1 MLHSPPEVFAMRL
14 EVHVH
19 ADIPILEGVSK
30 RQLEQAFAPLLE
42 YLDADGLADVKSVE
56 PDEPG
61 IKYDEKDLI
70 LYICWTGEIGRS
82 FHGALEAALEN
93 LGPYCY
99 EAVEVD
105 VTTYLENGEQESKLL
120 FVGPTAQAIHEAQ
133 RRCMIEDVAAILGRQ
148 FDKAA
153 VAQVTTIVNEL
164 FDRDWKEKASQ
175 QKKPERAFETY
186 TRPSRKNLH

>member
-1 MLHSPPEVFAMRL
+1 MRL

-30 RQLEQAFAPLLE
+30 RQLEQAFQPLLE
-42 YLDADGLADVKSVE
+42 YLDADGLADVKSLE

-61 IKYDEKDLI
+61 IRYDEKELI
-70 LYICWTGEIGRS
+70 LYVCWTGEIGRS
-82 FHGALEAALEN
+82 FHGALEAALEK
-93 LGPYCY
+93 LGPFCY

-105 VTTYLENGEQESKLL
+105 LTLYHDNGEQESKLL
-120 FVGPTAQAIHEAQ
+120 FVGPTARAIHEAQ

-148 FDKAA
+148 FGKEE
-153 VAQVTTIVNEL
+153 VAQVTALVNDL
-164 FDRDWKEKASQ
+164 FERDWKDKASQ
-175 QKKPERAFETY
+175 EKKPERAFETY

>member
-1 MLHSPPEVFAMRL
+1 MRL

-19 ADIPILEGVSK
+19 ADIPILDGVSK
-30 RQLEQAFAPLLE
+30 RQLEQAFAPVLE
-42 YLDADGLADVKSVE
+42 YLDADGLSDVKSLE

-61 IKYDEKDLI
+61 IKYDEKDLM
-70 LYICWTGEIGRS
+70 LYLCWTGEIGRS

-105 VTTYLENGEQESKLL
+105 VTLYLENGDQESRLL

-148 FDKAA
+148 FDKTQ
-153 VAQVTTIVNEL
+153 VGQVTALVNEL

-175 QKKPERAFETY
+175 QKKPERAFENY

>member
-1 MLHSPPEVFAMRL
+1 MRL

-30 RQLEQAFAPLLE
+30 RQLEQAFQPLLE
-42 YLDADGLADVKSVE
+42 YLDADGLADVKSLE

-61 IKYDEKDLI
+61 IRYDEKELI
-70 LYICWTGEIGRS
+70 LYVCWTGEIGRS
-82 FHGALEAALEN
+82 FHGALEATLEN

-133 RRCMIEDVAAILGRQ
+133 RRCMLEDVAAILGRQ
-148 FDKAA
+148 FDKER
-153 VAQVTTIVNEL
+153 VAEVSALVSEL
-164 FDRDWKEKASQ
+164 FDREWKEKAAQ
-175 QKKPERAFETY
+175 PKKPERAFESY
-186 TRPSRKNLH
+186 TKPSRKNLH

>member
-1 MLHSPPEVFAMRL
+1 MRH
-14 EVHVH
+14 EVHLH
-19 ADIPILEGVSK
+19 ADIPILEGVSR

-42 YLDADGLADVKSVE
+42 YFDADGLADVKSLE

-61 IKYDEKDLI
+61 IKFDEKEL
-70 LYICWTGEIGRS
+70 LLTVCWTGEIGRS
-82 FHGALEAALEN
+82 FHLALDAALDN

-133 RRCMIEDVAAILGRQ
+133 RRCMVEDVAAILGRQ

-153 VAQVTTIVNEL
+153 VTQVTALVNEL

-175 QKKPERAFETY
+175 EKKPERAFETY

>member
-1 MLHSPPEVFAMRL
+1 MRL

-30 RQLEQAFAPLLE
+30 RQLEQAFQPLLE
-42 YLDADGLADVKSVE
+42 YLDADGLTDVKSLE
-56 PDEPG
+56 PEEPG
-61 IKYDEKDLI
+61 VRYDDKELI
-70 LYICWTGEIGRS
+70 LYVCWTGEIGRS

-133 RRCMIEDVAAILGRQ
+133 RRCLVEDVAAILGRQ

-153 VAQVTTIVNEL
+153 VTQVTAMVNEL

-175 QKKPERAFETY
+175 EKKPERAFETY

>member
-1 MLHSPPEVFAMRL
+1 MRL

-42 YLDADGLADVKSVE
+42 YLDADGLSDVKSLE

-61 IKYDEKDLI
+61 IRFDEKDLL
-70 LYICWTGEIGRS
+70 LYLCWTGEIGRS
-82 FHGALEAALEN
+82 FHGALEATLEN

-133 RRCMIEDVAAILGRQ
+133 RRCMVEDVAAILGRQ

-153 VAQVTTIVNEL
+153 VTQVSALVNEL

-175 QKKPERAFETY
+175 EKKPERAFETY

>member
-1 MLHSPPEVFAMRL
+1 MRL

-42 YLDADGLADVKSVE
+42 YLDADNLSDVKSLE
-56 PDEPG
+56 ADEPG
-61 IKYDEKDLI
+61 IKYDEKELI

-82 FHGALEAALEN
+82 FHGALEAVLDN

-105 VTTYLENGEQESKLL
+105 VTLYLDNGEQESRLM

-133 RRCMIEDVAAILGRQ
+133 RRCMIEDVAALLGRQ
-148 FDKAA
+148 FDKAE
-153 VAQVTTIVNEL
+153 VTQVTALLNEL
-164 FDRDWKEKASQ
+164 FDRDWKEKASK
-175 QKKPERAFETY
+175 QKKSERAFETY

>member
-1 MLHSPPEVFAMRL
+1 MRL

-42 YLDADGLADVKSVE
+42 YLDADGLADVKSLE

-61 IKYDEKDLI
+61 LKYDEKDML
-70 LYICWTGEIGRS
+70 LTLCWTGEIGRS
-82 FHGALEAALEN
+82 FHGALEATLEN

-133 RRCMIEDVAAILGRQ
+133 RRCMVEDVAAILGRQ

-153 VAQVTTIVNEL
+153 VGQVTALVNEL

-175 QKKPERAFETY
+175 EKKPERAFETY

>member
-1 MLHSPPEVFAMRL
+1 MRL

-30 RQLEQAFAPLLE
+30 RQLEQAFQPLLE
-42 YLDADGLADVKSVE
+42 YLDADGLPDVKSLE
-56 PDEPG
+56 PEEPG
-61 IKYDEKDLI
+61 IRYDDKELI

-82 FHGALEAALEN
+82 FHGALEATLEN

-133 RRCMIEDVAAILGRQ
+133 RRCMVEDVAAILGRQ

-153 VAQVTTIVNEL
+153 VGQGRSLVSGLVG
-164 FDRDWKEKASQ
+164 RDWKGQASQ
-175 QKKPERAFETY
+175 EMRPERAFETY

>member
-1 MLHSPPEVFAMRL
+1 MRL

-30 RQLEQAFAPLLE
+30 RQIEQAFAPWIE
-42 YLDADGLADVKSVE
+42 YLDADGLADVKSLE

-61 IKYDEKDLI
+61 IKYDEKELI
-70 LYICWTGEIGRS
+70 LYLCWTGEIGRS
-82 FHGALEAALEN
+82 FHPALETALEN

-99 EAVEVD
+99 EAVEVELT
-105 VTTYLENGEQESKLL
+105 VYHENGDQESKLL

-133 RRCMIEDVAAILGRQ
+133 RRCMLEDVAAILGRQ
-148 FDKAA
+148 FEKEQ
-153 VAQVTTIVNEL
+153 VGQVTAIVNQL
-164 FDRDWKEKASQ
+164 FDEDWKEKATQ

>member
-1 MLHSPPEVFAMRL
+1 MRL

-19 ADIPILEGVSK
+19 ADIPILEGVSR

-42 YLDADGLADVKSVE
+42 YLDADGLSDVKSLE

-61 IKYDEKDLI
+61 IRFDEKDLL
-70 LYICWTGEIGRS
+70 LYLCWTGEIGRS
-82 FHGALEAALEN
+82 FHGALEATLEN

-133 RRCMIEDVAAILGRQ
+133 RRCMVEDVAAILGRQ
-148 FDKAA
+148 FEKTA
-153 VAQVTTIVNEL
+153 VAQVSALVNEL
-164 FDRDWKEKASQ
+164 FDRDWKDKASQ
-175 QKKPERAFETY
+175 EKKPERAFETY

>member
-1 MLHSPPEVFAMRL
+1 MRL

-42 YLDADGLADVKSVE
+42 YLDADGLSDVKSVE

-70 LYICWTGEIGRS
+70 LYVCWTGEIGRS
-82 FHGALEAALEN
+82 FHGALEATLDN

-133 RRCMIEDVAAILGRQ
+133 RRCMLEDVAAILGRQ

-153 VAQVTTIVNEL
+153 VAQVTAMVNEL

>member
-1 MLHSPPEVFAMRL
+1 MRL

-42 YLDADGLADVKSVE
+42 YLDADGLADVKSLE
-56 PDEPG
+56 SEEPG
-61 IKYDEKDLI
+61 IKYDEKELI
-70 LYICWTGEIGRS
+70 LYVCWTGEVGRS
-82 FHGALEAALEN
+82 FHGALEAVLEN
-93 LGPYCY
+93 IGPFCY

-105 VTTYLENGEQESKLL
+105 VTLYLDNGEQESRLL

-133 RRCMIEDVAAILGRQ
+133 RRCMLEDVAAILGRQ
-148 FDKAA
+148 FDKGD
-153 VAQVTTIVNEL
+153 VAQVSALVNEM
-164 FDRDWKEKASQ
+164 FDRDWKDKASQ
-175 QKKPERAFETY
+175 QKKTERAFESY

>member
-1 MLHSPPEVFAMRL
+1 MRL

-42 YLDADGLADVKSVE
+42 YLDSDGLSDVKSLE

-61 IKYDEKDLI
+61 IKYDEKELI
-70 LYICWTGEIGRS
+70 LYVCWTGEIGRS
-82 FHGALEAALEN
+82 FHGALEATLDN

-99 EAVEVD
+99 EAVEVE

-133 RRCMIEDVAAILGRQ
+133 RRCMLEDVAAILGRQ
-148 FDKAA
+148 FDKTA
-153 VAQVTTIVNEL
+153 VAQVTALVNEL